1 MSRGRI
7 TVDGVDIRDLSFQ
20 ALSDLV
26 GVVSQETYLFDA
38 SVRENLR
45 FAKPDATDAELE
57 QAAQAARI
65 HEVISQRF
73 RMATTRSWG
82 SAATASPAARSSAL

>member
-1 MSRGRI
+1 MARPGPARRRWFLAARLYEVSRGRI

-26 GVVSQETYLFDA
+26 GVVFQETYLFHA

-45 FAKPDATDAELE
+45 FAKPAATDEELE
-57 QAAQAARI
+57 QAAKRPA
-65 HEVISQRF
+65 S
-73 RMATTRSWG
+73 TR
-82 SAATASPAARSSAL
+82 